1 MFGVLR
7 TLPLTFK
14 KLETIQLSPLIKI
27 LEVNLVCK
35 YRNTDIFF
43 FWPFSGSF
51 WILLAS
57 YGMFSNKYFSE
68 NFSAKLCPK
77 MTKWDLLL

>member
-35 YRNTDIFF
+35 YRNTDFF
-43 FWPFSGSF
+43 FSGLF
-51 WILLAS
+51 QAAS
-57 YGMFSNKYFSE
+57 GFCWLVMGCFQTSIFQRTSLQSYVRK
-68 NFSAKLCPK
+68 
-77 MTKWDLLL
+77 

>member
-35 YRNTDIFF
+35 YRNTDFF
-43 FWPFSGSF
+43 FLAFF
-51 WILLAS
+51 RQLLDS
-57 YGMFSNKYFSE
+57 VG
-68 NFSAKLCPK
+68 
-77 MTKWDLLL
+77 

>member
-35 YRNTDIFF
+35 YINTD
-43 FWPFSGSF
+43 FSGLF
-51 WILLAS
+51 QAAS
-57 YGMFSNKYFSE
+57 GFCWVVMGYFQTSI
-68 NFSAKLCPK
+68 FQRTSMQSYVRK
-77 MTKWDLLL
+77 